1 MMDGHTPRIFKAS
14 EIEMKHNYASLDISK
29 DSDGNVNIEV
39 KVRTL
44 GNVPIISRKFRI
56 AANLSAPVEDGV
68 HSLNFRHAKTRH
80 SAMCKQTHRRAKRIL
95 MVQTYLETIIVLKD
109 LGFVVQMTLLFLVFF
124 ATLPLSILIRVFA
137 LLKDVIIWFS

>member
-1 MMDGHTPRIFKAS
+1 
-14 EIEMKHNYASLDISK
+14 
-29 DSDGNVNIEV
+29 
-39 KVRTL
+39 
-44 GNVPIISRKFRI
+44 
-56 AANLSAPVEDGV
+56 
-68 HSLNFRHAKTRH
+68 
-80 SAMCKQTHRRAKRIL
+80 